1 MGAERSSSGSAFS
14 TDVNW
19 NDSRFSAMPHATTDA
34 YLSAMTSAI
43 PPSTSTQ
50 TNCPACGAVASGKFC
65 SECGGSLGHS
75 RCSACDV
82 ELIDGARFCHR
93 CGLPAGA
100 VAPAS
105 ERASGSAL
113 SLPWIVAA
121 IALLALIALVAGQ
134 RFGANRF
141 DASAAV
147 AATDAPTAAVPPST
161 RAPDIS
167 QLSPGERSMRL
178 YDRLMILNEAGKRDS
193 VQFFAPM
200 AIRAYEMLGDLDLDG
215 RYDLGRIGEISG
227 DVGLAAAQA
236 DTILRANPKHLLGL
250 ILAAHAARL
259 AGRSDDERRYY
270 QRLVAADPTERPKQ
284 LAEYITHERD
294 IISALEDARRTIR
307 R

>member
-1 MGAERSSSGSAFS
+1 
-14 TDVNW
+14 
-19 NDSRFSAMPHATTDA
+19 
-34 YLSAMTSAI
+34 MTSTV
-43 PPSTSTQ
+43 PSSTPMQ
-50 TNCPACGAVASGKFC
+50 TTCPACGARASGKFC

-75 RCSACDV
+75 RCTACNVD
-82 ELIDGARFCHR
+82 LIDGARFCHR

-100 VAPAS
+100 ATPAS
-105 ERASGSAL
+105 EGASGSGV

-134 RFGANRF
+134 RFGANRV

-147 AATDAPTAAVPPST
+147 SAADLPAEALPQGA

-167 QLSPGERSMRL
+167 QLSPAERAMRL
-178 YDRLMILNEAGKRDS
+178 YDRLMRFDEAGKHDS

-200 AIRAYEMLGDLDLDG
+200 AIGAYGMLGNLDLDG

-227 DVGLAAAQA
+227 DTRLAAAQA
-236 DTILRANPKHLLGL
+236 DTILRTNPRHLLGL

-270 QRLVAADPTERPKQ
+270 QRLVAAEPTERPKQ
-284 LAEYITHERD
+284 LAEYITHARD
-294 IISALEDARRTIR
+294 IISALDEARRTIR

>member
-1 MGAERSSSGSAFS
+1 MKSADPSS
-14 TDVNW
+14 
-19 NDSRFSAMPHATTDA
+19 
-34 YLSAMTSAI
+34 TSA
-43 PPSTSTQ
+43 PTV
-50 TNCPACGAVASGKFC
+50 CPACGAPASGKFC

-75 RCSACDV
+75 HCSACDV
-82 ELIDGARFCHR
+82 ELVDGARFCHR

-100 VAPAS
+100 AAPAA
-105 ERASGSAL
+105 ERGTGSAF

-134 RFGANRF
+134 RFGANRP
-141 DASAAV
+141 D
-147 AATDAPTAAVPPST
+147 AATAASGTDGSEAALPAPV

-167 QLSPGERSMRL
+167 QLSPTERAMRL
-178 YDRLMILNEAGKRDS
+178 YDRLMTLNEAGKRDS

-200 AIRAYEMLGDLDLDG
+200 AIRAYEMIGELDLDG

-227 DVGLAAAQA
+227 DTGLAAAQA

-270 QRLVAADPTERPKQ
+270 QRLVAADPTEEPKQ

-294 IISALEDARRTIR
+294 IISALADARRTIR